1 MRRILSVLAFLLLPA
16 PLLAQLDARLIRQP
30 DVSATQIAFVYA
42 GDIWVVAKSGGL
54 AQRLTTP
61 AGDES
66 FPKFSP
72 DGKWIAF
79 TGDYD
84 GNQDIYV
91 MPAGGGI
98 PTRLT
103 WNPAPDRVVGW
114 YPDGSGI
121 LFASTRES
129 GSLRFNQLYKV
140 SPQGGMP
147 VKLPVA
153 YGEFGAI
160 SPDGRT
166 LAFMPEAQDFRTWKR
181 YRGGWASDVWLFD
194 LATFTSRN
202 VTHDPALDGQP
213 MWHGDTLYFLSDRDD
228 AKRANIWALDLK
240 SNQMREVTHFTDF
253 DVEFPSGGRSD
264 LVFEAGGRLYRLD
277 LASEQTAEV
286 PIQVV
291 TDRATLKPRE
301 IAVADWLAGGTI
313 SPTGQRAVLE
323 ARGDLFS
330 LPAKDGPV
338 FDLTRTSGS
347 AERWPSWSPD
357 GKWIA
362 YWSDRT
368 GEYQLTVRAA
378 DGSGDERT
386 VTRLGAGFRYRPWWS
401 PDGKSVAYVDQAMK
415 IWITDVATGQSKQVD
430 QALYWYEGSLEGFAP
445 SWSADSRWLAYA
457 RDLPDQHTAI
467 FLCDAKAGKATQVTA
482 GFYSDAAPVFDP
494 DGKYLY
500 FTTNRVFAPVYSDF
514 DDTWAYNNST
524 ELVAVPLRKDVPSPL
539 APKNDVES
547 GDTSAAAPAAP
558 ARGKTAK
565 DAKAVKDTTASRA
578 VDIDLDGFEQRM
590 VVLPPKPGNFGAIA
604 AASGKVLF
612 VQPPRTGS
620 DGTESALK
628 YYDLGDRSEKTVL
641 SDVDNFQLSRDGK
654 KILAAKGKQWAIVD
668 LAPDQKLDKTLATG
682 QMQMV
687 LDPAAE
693 WRQLFDDTWRI
704 ERDFFYDPAMHGED
718 WNAMRTRYGAVLKD
732 AVTRSDV
739 NWVLGELIA
748 EINSSHTYRSG
759 GDVETGPSRSVGM
772 LGCDFALEN
781 GAFRIAKI
789 VRGAAWDVD
798 ARSPLDAPGLK
809 VKEGDYLLAV
819 NHIPMDVT
827 RDPAAAFDGLG
838 DRTVLLTVNDKPT
851 LAGAHEILV
860 RTLTSESGLRY
871 AAWVEMHRKRVEEA
885 SGGKIG
891 YIYVPST
898 GVDGQTELARMYWAN
913 FDKPGLIVDERF
925 NSGGQIPDRFVE
937 MLDRHVTSYYAVRD
951 GMDWRWPPDAHN
963 GPTAM
968 LINGWSGSGGDAF
981 PYYFRERKLG
991 PLIGMRTWGGLIGIT
1006 GAPPLVDGGAITAP
1020 TFGIY
1025 DVNGNWT
1032 VEGHGV
1038 DPDIE
1043 VVDDPT
1049 ALARGTDPQLERAI
1063 QEVMKTLAEHPP
1075 LTPAKPAYPKKGG
1088 R

>member
-1 MRRILSVLAFLLLPA
+1 MRRTLSVLALLLLPA

-42 GDIWVVAKSGGL
+42 GDIWVAPKAGGT

-61 AGDES
+61 PGDES
-66 FPKFSP
+66 FPRFSP

-84 GNQDIYV
+84 GNQDIYL
-91 MPAGGGI
+91 MPASGGI

-103 WNPAPDRVVGW
+103 WHPAADRVIGW

-129 GSLRFNQLYKV
+129 GSQRFNQLYKV
-140 SPQGGMP
+140 SPKGGLP
-147 VKLPVA
+147 TKLPVA
-153 YGEFGAI
+153 YGEFGAV
-160 SPDGRT
+160 SPDGKT

-194 LATFTSRN
+194 LTTDASRN

-240 SNQMREVTHFTDF
+240 TNAMREVTHFTDF
-253 DVEFPSGGRSD
+253 DVEFPAIGPSD
-264 LVFEAGGRLYRLD
+264 MVFEAGGRLYRMD
-277 LASEQTAEV
+277 LASEQAAEV

-291 TDRATLKPRE
+291 TDRATLKPRT
-301 IAVADWLAGGTI
+301 IAVADWLQDGSI

-347 AERWPSWSPD
+347 AERWPAWSPD

-368 GEYQLTVRAA
+368 GEYQLTVRPA
-378 DGSGDERT
+378 DGTGEERT
-386 VTRLGAGFRYRPWWS
+386 VTHLGPGFRYRPWWS
-401 PDGKSVAYVDQAMK
+401 PDGRSVAYVDQAMK
-415 IWITDVATGQSKQVD
+415 IWITDIATGQSKQVD

-445 SWSADSRWLAYA
+445 SWSSDSRWLAYA
-457 RDLPDQHTAI
+457 RDLPSQHTAI
-467 FLCDAKAGKATQVTA
+467 FLYDTRSGKATQVTT
-482 GFYSDAAPVFDP
+482 GFYADNGPVFDP

-500 FTTNRVFAPVYSDF
+500 FTTNRVFSPVYSDF
-514 DDTWAYNNST
+514 DDTWVYDNST

-539 APKNDVES
+539 APRNDVEA
-547 GDTSAAAPAAP
+547 GDTATAAAPAP
-558 ARGKTAK
+558 KGKGAKKAAEAK
-565 DAKAVKDTTASRA
+565 DTSASKAVE
-578 VDIDLDGFEQRM
+578 IDLDGFEGRI

-612 VQPPRTGS
+612 VQSPRTGS
-620 DGTESALK
+620 DDSDNPLK
-628 YYDLGDRSEKTVL
+628 YYDLKDRSEKTVL
-641 SDVDNFQLSRDGK
+641 ADVNGFQLSQDGK
-654 KILAAKGKQWAIVD
+654 KILAWKGKQWAIVD
-668 LAPDQKLDKTLATG
+668 LAPDQKFEKTLATG

-687 LDPAAE
+687 LDPPAE

-704 ERDFFYDPAMHGED
+704 ERDFFYDPGMHGED
-718 WNAMRTRYGAVLKD
+718 WNAMRARYGAVLKD

-739 NWVLGELIA
+739 NWVIGELIS
-748 EINSSHTYRSG
+748 EMNSSHTYRSG
-759 GDVETGPSRSVGM
+759 GDVENGPTRSVGM

-781 GAFRIAKI
+781 GAYRISRI
-789 VRGAAWDVD
+789 IRGAPWDVD
-798 ARSPLDAPGLK
+798 ARAPLDAPGLD
-809 VKEGDYLLAV
+809 VHEGDYLLAV
-819 NHIPMDVT
+819 NHVPVDVT
-827 RDPAAAFDGLG
+827 RDPWAAFDGLANQ
-838 DRTVLLTVNDKPT
+838 TVLLTVNDKPT
-851 LAGAHEILV
+851 TAGAREVLV
-860 RTLTSESGLRY
+860 KTTGSETQLRY
-871 AAWVEMHRKRVEEA
+871 LAWVEAHRKRVEEA

-898 GVDGQTELARMYWAN
+898 GIDGQTELARMYWAN

-1006 GAPPLVDGGAITAP
+1006 GTPGLVDGGAITAP

-1025 DVNGNWT
+1025 DTNGNWT

-1049 ALARGTDPQLERAI
+1049 ALAKGTDPQLERAI
-1063 QEVMKTLAEHPP
+1063 QEVMQSLKDHPP
-1075 LTPAKPAYPKKGG
+1075 VTPAKPAYPKKGG

>member
-1 MRRILSVLAFLLLPA
+1 MRRTLSILAVLLLPA
-16 PLLAQLDARLIRQP
+16 PLMAQLDARLIRQP

-42 GDIWVVAKSGGL
+42 GDIWVVPKAGGV

-72 DGKWIAF
+72 DGKTIAF

-91 MPAGGGI
+91 MPVGGGI

-147 VKLPVA
+147 TKLPVA

-160 SPDGRT
+160 SADGKT

-181 YRGGWASDVWLFD
+181 YRGGWASDIWLFD

-228 AKRANIWALDLK
+228 AKRANIWALSLK
-240 SNQMREVTHFTDF
+240 TDQMREVTHFTDF
-253 DVEFPSGGRSD
+253 DVEFPSISTSD
-264 LVFEAGGRLYRLD
+264 MVFEAGGRLYRMD
-277 LASEQTAEV
+277 LASEKTAEV
-286 PIQVV
+286 PVQVV

-338 FDLTRTSGS
+338 FDLTRSSGS

-362 YWSDRT
+362 YWSDQS
-368 GEYQLTVRAA
+368 GEYQLTVRPA
-378 DGSGDERT
+378 DGSGAERT
-386 VTRLGAGFRYRPWWS
+386 VTHLGAGFRYRPWWS
-401 PDGKSVAYVDQAMK
+401 PDGKSVAYVDQSMK
-415 IWITDVATGQSKQVD
+415 IWITDIASGQSKQVD
-430 QALYWYEGSLEGFAP
+430 QALYWFEGNLEGFTP
-445 SWSADSRWLAYA
+445 SWSADSRWLAYG
-457 RDLPDQHTAI
+457 RDLADQHTAI
-467 FLCDAKAGKATQVTA
+467 FLYDTRAGRATQVTA
-482 GFYSDAAPVFDP
+482 GFYSDGAPAFDP

-514 DDTWAYNNST
+514 DNTWVYNNST

-539 APKNDVES
+539 APKNDIES
-547 GDTSAAAPAAP
+547 PDTSATAPAPSA
-558 ARGKTAK
+558 KTK
-565 DAKAVKDTTASRA
+565 GAKAAKDTTAAKS

-612 VQPPRTGS
+612 VEAPRTGS
-620 DGTESALK
+620 DGSESALK
-628 YYDLGDRSEKTVL
+628 YWDLSDRSEKTVL
-641 SDVDNFQLSRDGK
+641 AAVDNFQLSQDGK
-654 KILAAKGKQWAIVD
+654 KILAVKGKDWAIVD
-668 LAPDQKLDKTLATG
+668 LAPDQKFDKTLATG

-693 WRQLFDDTWRI
+693 WHQLFDDTWRI

-759 GDVETGPSRSVGM
+759 GDLETGLSRSVGM
-772 LGCDFALEN
+772 LGCDFALDN
-781 GAFRIAKI
+781 GAYRIARI
-789 VRGAAWDVD
+789 IRGAAWDVD

-819 NHIPMDVT
+819 NHVPVDAT

-851 LAGAHEILV
+851 MAGAHEVLV
-860 RTLTSESGLRY
+860 RTLSNESGLRY

-913 FDKPGLIVDERF
+913 FDKAGLIVDERF

-991 PLIGMRTWGGLIGIT
+991 PLIGMRTWGGLIGIS

-1025 DVNGNWT
+1025 DVSGNWT

-1049 ALARGTDPQLERAI
+1049 ALAKGTDPQLERAI
-1063 QEVMKTLAEHPP
+1063 QEVMKSLQEHPP
-1075 LTPAKPAYPKKGG
+1075 VTPAKPAYPKKGG